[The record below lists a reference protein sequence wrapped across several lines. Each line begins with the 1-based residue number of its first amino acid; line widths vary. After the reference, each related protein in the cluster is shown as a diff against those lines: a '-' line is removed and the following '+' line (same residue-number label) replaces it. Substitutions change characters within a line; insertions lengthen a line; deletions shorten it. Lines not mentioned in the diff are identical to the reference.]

1 MGSRPI
7 QPPSPR
13 GVQYSTSRRR
23 ERFGPQ
29 RRPVARNRRF
39 RRYPQGRS
47 GRERRAGQDKH
58 LAADDAASSRANP
71 ARKPSAAAARQAR
84 SGISSLRGRHKLS
97 RPRSNHRRIIS
108 SKPASPT
115 TRSSSFEPFQSQ
127 QDRAI
132 FDFLSAGGTNSR
144 DIEPNRG
151 ATLNAKGSSRQGEGV
166 GTPEAARQ
174 MLLTRGEGSR
184 PHAGKRP
191 PSTSRSR
198 SAPECLEPNRCLSVS
213 TADASCA
220 LGELRAAFEEEA
232 QSLLEETAN
241 LTQLLQEEVRR
252 KADAERRQSRRN
264 ILDDAGDRYP
274 MPSSELRRY
283 GKKLEDAVR
292 SREQAAVISERFSL
306 ARPGGSHAFA
316 GASGVIPRRGGEKG
330 DRRRGAGLTTGE
342 GGGEGDRATPHSI
355 PTSIGISCSS
365 RWESRRHGDTSATL
379 EPPWESE
386 GRDLRGAALAS
397 RLRGV
402 VRDARN
408 RKALLDDERFFS

>member
-1 MGSRPI
+1 MSVRFH
-7 QPPSPR
+7 
-13 GVQYSTSRRR
+13 RRC
-23 ERFGPQ
+23 F
-29 RRPVARNRRF
+29 VCA
-39 RRYPQGRS
+39 GRT
-47 GRERRAGQDKH
+47 
-58 LAADDAASSRANP
+58 SSR
-71 ARKPSAAAARQAR
+71 
-84 SGISSLRGRHKLS
+84 LRGRS
-97 RPRSNHRRIIS
+97 PGS
-108 SKPASPT
+108 SKEKHEQNLEPAQRGEAMSWVTHQESVLCFKCMPCAEEKSRLELRTQAQAKISVLAAENMYISKPVPEFILGGRRGVWASSHLRKNCSIFQRPLNSPSPLFPASNWK
-115 TRSSSFEPFQSQ
+115 E
-127 QDRAI
+127 
-132 FDFLSAGGTNSR
+132 
-144 DIEPNRG
+144 
-151 ATLNAKGSSRQGEGV
+151 K
-166 GTPEAARQ
+166 
-174 MLLTRGEGSR
+174 
-184 PHAGKRP
+184 
-191 PSTSRSR
+191 
-198 SAPECLEPNRCLSVS
+198 
-213 TADASCA
+213 
-220 LGELRAAFEEEA
+220 
-232 QSLLEETAN
+232 SLLEETAN